1 MYRCTIRAWCVIHA
15 ASPISRLIECASTIV
30 ARNRKGKS
38 ASSRRYSA
46 VFVIMII
53 IYNKSLQPDGGDFP
67 VFGWH
72 ALRVRL
78 SGCTLFFI
86 VFPYYYP
93 LVRCCCCCCT
103 DIISCILCAKYST
116 SIRSI
121 IHIIKS
127 YVYRAYSRD
136 DDYYNAYDVGIR

>member
-1 MYRCTIRAWCVIHA
+1 MYRCTMRAWCVIHA
-15 ASPISRLIECASTIV
+15 ASPISRLIECASTLV

-53 IYNKSLQPDGGDFP
+53 IYNIISLRPDGGDFP

-93 LVRCCCCCCT
+93 LVRCCCCT
-103 DIISCILCAKYST
+103 DIISCILCTKYST
-116 SIRSI
+116 SI
-121 IHIIKS
+121 IHIIK
-127 YVYRAYSRD
+127 YRACSRD